1 MAKRHYRGLSLAL
14 LGVALCGCP
23 IDDAQVGEASS
34 SSSGSGGMAASS
46 SSGSGG
52 AGGVGGGSGGAGGVG
67 GGSGGAGG
75 VGGVGGSGGAGG
87 VGGAGGSGGMGG
99 GCPVEPGL
107 PGSCDAPGC
116 PACPALVMF
125 ATGLQGGITKRFQTK
140 DGWTMETAVSEKSA
154 DAPAFVILPG
164 QKAGVALLRSSEGAT
179 KDRIR
184 ASTWTEAG
192 GFGLVTNVGAD
203 VTTRATPGIAA
214 SSASAHIVYQDLN
227 NNRYWYA
234 AYTPGSGFSPTN
246 EEVKVGASTYSL
258 GDGAAAIT
266 VLGMDPVIA
275 NDGWNDPN
283 LYTQRRAAGVWEAAT
298 PHGAGDAVDDSTPAI
313 AALTSA
319 QGPELVLVFSRA
331 SDKQLSFLTRKGGTW
346 STVPVEITGAK
357 STDPALLALP
367 QGGALLVFREVATG
381 NLRWSRFDG
390 AAFSPVED
398 VGSKALG
405 RPALALGAGDAEA
418 ELVYVDTT
426 GKAEHAR
433 LQNGA
438 FTTPV
443 LVGGTNLVGVAIAT
457 NL

>member
-1 MAKRHYRGLSLAL
+1 MARGHYQGITLAL

-23 IDDAQVGEASS
+23 IEDAQVGETSS
-34 SSSGSGGMAASS
+34 SSSGSGGMTASSS

-52 AGGVGGGSGGAGGVG
+52 AGGVGGA

-75 VGGVGGSGGAGG
+75 VGGAGGSGGAGG

-125 ATGLQGGITKRFQTK
+125 AIGTQGGITKRFQSK
-140 DGWTMETAVSEKSA
+140 DGWTMESTLTEKST

-184 ASTWTEAG
+184 ASTWTEVG
-192 GFGLVTNVGAD
+192 GFGLVTNVGGAS

-214 SSASAHIVYQDLN
+214 SSAMAHIVYQDLS

-246 EEVKVGASTYSL
+246 EEVKVGADTYSL
-258 GDGAAAIT
+258 GDAAAAIT
-266 VLGMDPVIA
+266 VLGMDPVIT
-275 NDGWNDPN
+275 NDGWNDSK
-283 LYTQRRAAGVWEAAT
+283 LYTQRRAAGTWEAVT
-298 PHGAGDAVDDSTPAI
+298 PHDVGVDDSTPAI

-319 QGPELVLVFSRA
+319 QGPELVIVFSRA
-331 SDKQLSFLTRKGGTW
+331 ADKQLSFLTRKGGTW
-346 STVPVEITGAK
+346 SATPVDITDAK

-367 QGGALLVFREVATG
+367 SGGALLVFREVATG

-390 AAFSPVED
+390 ATFTPVENL
-398 VGSKALG
+398 GAKALG

-426 GKAEHAR
+426 GRAQHAR
-433 LQNGA
+433 LQSGA

-443 LVGGTNLVGVAIAT
+443 LVGGTNLVGAAIAT